1 MSLTGKYIV
10 AIDAAGARAAAQYG
24 NWFRTLDAAR
34 LQAANSLDDLQVFE
48 VTVDVVPVGKG
59 SGV

>member
-1 MSLTGKYIV
+1 MSFTGKYIV
-10 AIDAAGARAAAQYG
+10 AIDAERARAAAQYG

-48 VTVDVVPVGKG
+48 VTIDVVPIGE
-59 SGV
+59 